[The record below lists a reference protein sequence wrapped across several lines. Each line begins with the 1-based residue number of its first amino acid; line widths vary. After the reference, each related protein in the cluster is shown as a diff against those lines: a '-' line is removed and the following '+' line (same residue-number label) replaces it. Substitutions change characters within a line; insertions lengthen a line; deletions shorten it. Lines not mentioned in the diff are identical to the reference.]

1 MPLRSESSSD
11 FCAAACAARPA
22 RRVVVV
28 RSGTL
33 SWIATAAIAISAVSS
48 ANAQLPLD
56 AKGTKAGAPTSTTAV
71 APKPAVAAK
80 PLWSELNLSQQ
91 LALQPLAEH
100 WNSLSLGH
108 KRKWLAITRNYP
120 KMTPEEQTVMHSRMT
135 GWATLSQQQR
145 AQARLNFAEV
155 KQVPADERKAKWE
168 AYQALSDEQ
177 KRELAEKA
185 TVKPS
190 RGAAIPAKPVSA
202 QKFAPV
208 PVPVGDRLPRIQLAP
223 PSEPTAVSVRASRP
237 LPASPA
243 LTALPATP
251 SLTAPV
257 SSGAPIP
264 AEAQVLV
271 PTAPTERAA
280 GQPSTTP

>member
-1 MPLRSESSSD
+1 MPLRSAFSFD
-11 FCAAACAARPA
+11 FGASALATRPSP
-22 RRVVVV
+22 RIVVAWA
-28 RSGTL
+28 STL
-33 SWIATAAIAISAVSS
+33 MRMATAAIAISAASSS

-56 AKGTKAGAPTSTTAV
+56 AKGAKAGAPISAAAV
-71 APKPAVAAK
+71 APKPAVVAK

-120 KMTPEEQTVMHSRMT
+120 KMTPEEQTVMHSRMS

-145 AQARLNFAEV
+145 VQARLNFAEV
-155 KQVPADERKAKWE
+155 KQIPADERKAKWE

-185 TVKPS
+185 AVKPP

-202 QKFAPV
+202 QKFAPM

-223 PSEPTAVSVRASRP
+223 PSEPTAIPVRASRP
-237 LPASPA
+237 LPAI
-243 LTALPATP
+243 P
-251 SLTAPV
+251 SLAAPV

-271 PTAPTERAA
+271 PTAPIERAS

>member
-1 MPLRSESSSD
+1 MLHRFASSPD
-11 FCAAACAARPA
+11 FRDPAPAGHTARP
-22 RRVVVV
+22 VVVAWA
-28 RSGTL
+28 GMLL
-33 SWIATAAIAISAVSS
+33 SSASVAIAIGFSLAVSS
-48 ANAQLPLD
+48 AHAQLPLD
-56 AKGTKAGAPTSTTAV
+56 AKADLK
-71 APKPAVAAK
+71 AAK
-80 PLWSELNLSQQ
+80 TGTMTLSTAASPRTIAKPSWSELNLSQQ

-100 WNSLSLGH
+100 WDGLSLGH

-145 AQARLNFAEV
+145 VQARLNFAEV

-185 TVKPS
+185 AVKPP

-208 PVPVGDRLPRIQLAP
+208 PVPTGDRLPRIQLAP
-223 PSEPTAVSVRASRP
+223 PNGPEAASVRVSRP
-237 LPASPA
+237 MPQAAPASF
-243 LTALPATP
+243 
-251 SLTAPV
+251 
-257 SSGAPIP
+257 GAPIP

-271 PTAPTERAA
+271 PTTPIERPASQP
-280 GQPSTTP
+280 QPSTTP

>member
-1 MPLRSESSSD
+1 MPLRSASSSD
-11 FCAAACAARPA
+11 FCASARAARPP
-22 RRVVVV
+22 RRAVVAWAGMLLSMATVAVV
-28 RSGTL
+28 IT
-33 SWIATAAIAISAVSS
+33 TASS

-56 AKGTKAGAPTSTTAV
+56 GKGAKASAPTSAAV
-71 APKPAVAAK
+71 VSPKAAAVVR
-80 PLWSELNLSQQ
+80 PLWSELSLSQQ
-91 LALQPLAEH
+91 LALQPLVEH
-100 WNSLSLGH
+100 WDSLSLGH

-120 KMTPEEQTVMHSRMT
+120 KMKPEEQTIMHSRMT

-145 AQARLNFAEV
+145 AQARLIFAEV

-168 AYQALSDEQ
+168 AYQALSIEE

-185 TVKPS
+185 AVRPP

-208 PVPVGDRLPRIQLAP
+208 PLPVGDRSPRIQLSP
-223 PSEPTAVSVRASRP
+223 PSEPTAVLVRESRP
-237 LPASPA
+237 LPA
-243 LTALPATP
+243 LPA
-251 SLTAPV
+251 APLAAPM

-271 PTAPTERAA
+271 PTAPIDRAPN
-280 GQPSTTP
+280 QLSTTP

>member
-1 MPLRSESSSD
+1 MPLRSAFSFD
-11 FCAAACAARPA
+11 FCALALATRPS
-22 RRVVVV
+22 RRMVVAWA
-28 RSGTL
+28 GTL
-33 SWIATAAIAISAVSS
+33 LRMATAAIAISAASS

-56 AKGTKAGAPTSTTAV
+56 AKGAKAGAPASAAAI
-71 APKPAVAAK
+71 APKAAVVTK

-100 WNSLSLGH
+100 WDRLSLGH

-120 KMTPEEQTVMHSRMT
+120 KMTPEEQTVMHSRMS

-145 AQARLNFAEV
+145 VQARLNFAEV
-155 KQVPADERKAKWE
+155 KQIPADERKAKWE

-185 TVKPS
+185 AVKPA

-223 PSEPTAVSVRASRP
+223 PSEPTAMSVRASR
-237 LPASPA
+237 S
-243 LTALPATP
+243 LPATP
-251 SLTAPV
+251 FLAAPV
-257 SSGAPIP
+257 SGAPIP

-271 PTAPTERAA
+271 PAAPIERASA
-280 GQPSTTP
+280 QPSTTP

>member
-1 MPLRSESSSD
+1 MLL
-11 FCAAACAARPA
+11 CVLAAVAFSAF
-22 RRVVVV
+22 
-28 RSGTL
+28 
-33 SWIATAAIAISAVSS
+33 AVSN
-48 ANAQLPLD
+48 AQAQLPLD
-56 AKGTKAGAPTSTTAV
+56 GKSAATAS
-71 APKPAVAAK
+71 PAVSAKPVAASR

-100 WNSLSLGH
+100 WDGLSLGH

-168 AYQALSDEQ
+168 AYQALSDEK
-177 KRELAEKA
+177 KRELAAKA
-185 TVKPS
+185 EVKPP

-223 PSEPTAVSVRASRP
+223 PAEPMAVPVRTSR
-237 LPASPA
+237 
-243 LTALPATP
+243 
-251 SLTAPV
+251 PV

-271 PTAPTERAA
+271 PTAPVERPA
-280 GQPSTTP
+280 GQPTTAP

>member
-1 MPLRSESSSD
+1 MPLSSASISE
-11 FCAAACAARPA
+11 FRAAAPAAIQARP
-22 RRVVVV
+22 VVIASRGVLRWAAAV
-28 RSGTL
+28 AVALSVASG
-33 SWIATAAIAISAVSS
+33 SH
-48 ANAQLPLD
+48 AQLPLD
-56 AKGTKAGAPTSTTAV
+56 AKAGNPNSAGAVTAKSASV
-71 APKPAVAAK
+71 AK

-100 WNSLSLGH
+100 WDSLSLGH

-120 KMTPEEQTVMHSRMT
+120 KMSPEEQTVMHSRMT

-168 AYQALSDEQ
+168 AYQALSEER

-185 TVKPS
+185 VVKPP

-223 PSEPTAVSVRASRP
+223 PSEPSAVSVRTSRP
-237 LPASPA
+237 LPASS
-243 LTALPATP
+243 ALPEAP
-251 SLTAPV
+251 SSPPPR

-271 PTAPTERAA
+271 PTTPVERAP

>member
-1 MPLRSESSSD
+1 MPPRSAFSFD
-11 FCAAACAARPA
+11 FCALAFTIRPS
-22 RRVVVV
+22 RRIVVAWA
-28 RSGTL
+28 GTL
-33 SWIATAAIAISAVSS
+33 LRMATAAIAISAASS

-56 AKGTKAGAPTSTTAV
+56 AKGARAGAPASAAAIASKQAV
-71 APKPAVAAK
+71 VTK

-100 WNSLSLGH
+100 WDSLSIGH

-120 KMTPEEQTVMHSRMT
+120 KMTPEEQTVMHSRMS

-145 AQARLNFAEV
+145 VQARLNFAEV
-155 KQVPADERKAKWE
+155 KQIPADERKAKWE

-185 TVKPS
+185 AVKPP

-223 PSEPTAVSVRASRP
+223 PSEPTAMSVRASR
-237 LPASPA
+237 S
-243 LTALPATP
+243 LPATP
-251 SLTAPV
+251 FLAAPV
-257 SSGAPIP
+257 SGAPIP

-271 PTAPTERAA
+271 PTAPIERASA
-280 GQPSTTP
+280 QPSTTP

>member
-1 MPLRSESSSD
+1 MPLRSAFSFD
-11 FCAAACAARPA
+11 FCALAPATRPS
-22 RRVVVV
+22 RRMVVAWA
-28 RSGTL
+28 GTL
-33 SWIATAAIAISAVSS
+33 LRMATAAIAICAVSS

-56 AKGTKAGAPTSTTAV
+56 AKGAEAGAPASAAAIAPKTAV
-71 APKPAVAAK
+71 VTK

-100 WNSLSLGH
+100 WDRLSLGH

-120 KMTPEEQTVMHSRMT
+120 KMTPEEQTVMHSRMS

-145 AQARLNFAEV
+145 VQARMNFAEV
-155 KQVPADERKAKWE
+155 KQIPADERKAKWE

-185 TVKPS
+185 AVKPT

-223 PSEPTAVSVRASRP
+223 PSEPTAMSVRASR
-237 LPASPA
+237 S
-243 LTALPATP
+243 LPATP
-251 SLTAPV
+251 FLAAPV
-257 SSGAPIP
+257 SGAPIP

-271 PTAPTERAA
+271 PAAPIERASA
-280 GQPSTTP
+280 QPSTTP